1 MSSDSNGKGM
11 MHQDENVAVAA
22 PELTLAEVRRQL
34 EGKKGK
40 RYWRSIDELAG
51 TPEFEAAVAKE
62 FPDQAQEWV
71 DPVSRRGFMKLMG
84 ASMAL
89 AGMAGCTKQPD
100 EPIYPYVKAPEDLIL
115 GKANYFATAHPFP
128 DGRRAAAGE
137 GRFLP
142 ADQGGWQS
150 GSPLQS
156 GLFGCIHAG
165 IAAGSLRSGPLATR
179 AAARQCGRVGGI
191 L

>member
-1 MSSDSNGKGM
+1 MSSEVGKGM

-22 PELTLAEVRRQL
+22 PAAGEGLTLAEVRRQL

-71 DPVSRRGFMKLMG
+71 DPVSRRGFLKLMS
-84 ASMAL
+84 ASLAL

-100 EPIYPYVKAPEDLIL
+100 EPIYPYVKA
-115 GKANYFATAHPFP
+115 
-128 DGRRAAAGE
+128 
-137 GRFLP
+137 
-142 ADQGGWQS
+142 
-150 GSPLQS
+150 
-156 GLFGCIHAG
+156 
-165 IAAGSLRSGPLATR
+165 
-179 AAARQCGRVGGI
+179 
-191 L
+191 